1 MDRRLF
7 IHGIAAGA
15 VVSSTPIQAMRGGLL
30 PTIPQSEG
38 PFYPRQEIPFT
49 NSLIRGN
56 HMGDKL
62 RVSGKLLRLDG
73 QPVSDARIDVWQ
85 CDAQGVY
92 DHPRAPQGNGMD
104 PGFRG
109 FAAVKTNSRGQYFFD
124 TIVPTP
130 YFGRPP
136 HIHLM
141 IHADGRKQLT
151 TQLYLRDRGGPLSLQ
166 MALSESADGGYVSNY
181 DLVLNNA

>member
-7 IHGIAAGA
+7 VHGLAAGA
-15 VVSSTPIQAMRGGLL
+15 VIGSTPVQAMRGGLL

-38 PFYPRQEIPFT
+38 PFYPRQQIPLT
-49 NSLIRGN
+49 SSLIQGD
-56 HMGDKL
+56 HMGDRL
-62 RVSGKLLRLDG
+62 TVSGKLLRLDG
-73 QPVSDARIDVWQ
+73 SPVSDARIDIWQ

-92 DHPRAPQGNGMD
+92 QHPRAPQGNGMD

-109 FAAVKTNSRGQYFFD
+109 FAAVKTDSQGDYFFD
-124 TIVPTP
+124 TIVPIP

-141 IHADGRKQLT
+141 IHVDGRKELT
-151 TQLYLRDRGGPLSLQ
+151 TQLYLREKGGPLSLQ
-166 MALSESADGGYVSNY
+166 MDLTRSASGGFSSNY

>member
-7 IHGIAAGA
+7 IHGIAASA
-15 VVSSTPIQAMRGGLL
+15 VIGSTPVQAMRGGLL

-38 PFYPRQEIPFT
+38 PFYPRQEIPLT
-49 NSLIRGN
+49 SSLIQGD
-56 HMGDKL
+56 HMGEKL

-73 QPVSDARIDVWQ
+73 NPVSNARIDIWQ
-85 CDAQGVY
+85 CDARGVY
-92 DHPRAPQGNGMD
+92 QHPRAPQGDGMD

-109 FAAVKTNSRGQYFFD
+109 FAAIKTNSQGEYFFD
-124 TIVPTP
+124 TIVPIP

-141 IHADGRKQLT
+141 VHESGRKQFT
-151 TQLYLRDRGGPLSLQ
+151 TQLYVRDRGGPLSLQ
-166 MALSESADGGYVSNY
+166 MNLVQSANGGYSANY